1 MRGRAA
7 ADYHLLGNAAL
18 VCGKKHGMGQAV
30 LTGTLFQLIRHLG
43 GSHAVFAGKC
53 SEKISVFGHGS
64 LLWRV

>member
-7 ADYHLLGNAAL
+7 ADYHLLGNATL

-43 GSHAVFAGKC
+43 GSHAVFSGKC